1 MKSHIY
7 YDRSP
12 VHIRCQSRVYTS
24 IVLQVF
30 GLPNYHA
37 CLYFY
42 INYDCLPFSSLY
54 NSTAASA
61 RRALEFILEDT
72 VQEIHDHFKTKLAAS
87 DIPASHNWEVNWRNI
102 MVCIT
107 RQVTSLLS
115 QSQPDRDLSKL
126 DDFVFRRDMFILM
139 EFSVYLLHLH
149 WYKCANYVV
158 AFIKF
163 QVADVWFDLSRAILQ
178 QLTWWCSS

>member
-1 MKSHIY
+1 VDNPVRSTPRSRSPMSPRQTNSTLTCIRRRTI
-7 YDRSP
+7 RSP

-54 NSTAASA
+54 KSTAASA

-87 DIPASHNWEVNWRNI
+87 DIPASHNWEVDWRNI
-102 MVCIT
+102 M
-107 RQVTSLLS
+107 
-115 QSQPDRDLSKL
+115 L
-126 DDFVFRRDMFILM
+126 DDFVFRRDVFILM
-139 EFSVYLLHLH
+139 EFR
-149 WYKCANYVV
+149 
-158 AFIKF
+158 
-163 QVADVWFDLSRAILQ
+163 VADALLPCNFVTVRITDESKAGGMGNVVCHGIESDDEFLF
-178 QLTWWCSS
+178 